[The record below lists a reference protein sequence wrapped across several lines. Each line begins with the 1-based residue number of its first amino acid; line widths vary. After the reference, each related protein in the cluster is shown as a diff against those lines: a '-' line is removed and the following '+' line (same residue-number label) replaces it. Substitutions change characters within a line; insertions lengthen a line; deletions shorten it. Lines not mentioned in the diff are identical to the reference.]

1 MSFRT
6 ALLGIGVLAGAA
18 HAQDGVSLER
28 VEVVGSRVPRLDGET
43 ALPVQIIRREEIE
56 RSGVAT
62 TEELLKLVSANF
74 GSTVEAT
81 STSFSGI
88 SGLSTASLR
97 GLGGARTLVML
108 NGRRIDNYAFR
119 GRFNG
124 AVDLHAIPLAAIE
137 RVEVLKDGAS
147 ALYGSDAIGG
157 VIDFVTR
164 REFAGVDAFASFT
177 KTEEGAANSGRG
189 TLTAGTGRIESDGYN
204 AFGLIDFRKA
214 ERLRGSDRP
223 YSQMPT
229 RPELGVMDND
239 PRNWPGNI
247 RTRNS
252 TGGIQITTPYLG
264 PACNSQSYRVNDGSG
279 DACRFNFAA
288 AEDLLPSSR
297 QVGFFGT
304 ATLRLSGITNVYT
317 EVLASQSLIRHE
329 DAPTPVSTSSSQRNT
344 QFVLPP
350 NSPYYPTGVTLRNG
364 DPLPS
369 NWSLAYRT
377 VALGPETTE
386 ADSRNVRLLVGIRS
400 QQWGWDLDAAISTNR
415 SWARDTYVSG
425 MVDAGKLS
433 AAFATGLLNPF
444 GPSGPEGD
452 ALLAGS
458 ELRGVARESTGFTQ
472 SIDVRGVRQLAEL
485 AGGAL
490 GLALGVEARRESLND
505 MQTPIAFDVLDDIP
519 AAPKAGSRHV
529 QAAYAEIVAPVLK
542 GLELQVA
549 ARVDHY
555 SDFGT
560 AFSPKAAI
568 RFEPAHGVLLRASF
582 DRGFRAP
589 SLNELYSLQVHST
602 LEFAILGPNHP
613 SDPVRCPVTHLPSDC
628 APTVD
633 VVVGGNPSL
642 QPQRSRQT
650 NLGIVLEPAR
660 GWLASLDLWRI
671 YIDSN
676 INNISTS
683 TIEANLAFYDNG
695 RNVKRGPVDP
705 AFPNLPGPIVGIEAL
720 NENLGAWR
728 VSGADVT
735 LQTPKTTT
743 DIGRIW
749 ARVDGTYVEYA
760 RQNITSTSVV
770 DQVGATSPR
779 WQAVASANLDRNSWV
794 ATLLYRYRQGYND
807 AILLPDGT
815 PHHVASYQLW
825 DAHAIFTVCRNVK
838 VLFGVENL
846 LNTAPPVSN
855 INSIGFYDP
864 SYADPRGRRWTVGL
878 RASWT

>member
-1 MSFRT
+1 MDLRKVAAAMIIATSAHGQT
-6 ALLGIGVLAGAA
+6 EPTVLPA
-18 HAQDGVSLER
+18 
-28 VEVVGSRVPRLDGET
+28 VEVVGSRVPRIDAET

-62 TEELLKLVSANF
+62 VEELLRLVSANY
-74 GSTVEAT
+74 GGTIEAT
-81 STSFSGI
+81 STAVSQVSGVT
-88 SGLSTASLR
+88 TASLR
-97 GLGGARTLVML
+97 GLGGPRTLVML

-119 GRFNG
+119 GRFGG
-124 AVDLHAIPLAAIE
+124 AVDLHAIPLAAID

-157 VIDFVTR
+157 VINFVTR
-164 REFAGVDAFASFT
+164 RQFDGVDAFASYT

-189 TLTAGTGRIESDGYN
+189 TLTAGTGRLESDGFN
-204 AFGLIDFRKA
+204 AFGVLDVRKA

-229 RPELGVMDND
+229 RPDLGVPNND
-239 PRNWPGNI
+239 PRNWPSNI
-247 RTRNS
+247 RAPNPNGSLR
-252 TGGIQITTPYLG
+252 IITPTLG
-264 PACNSQSYRVNDGSG
+264 PECTPLSYWYQN
-279 DACRFNFAA
+279 ACRFNYAA
-288 AEDLLPSSR
+288 ASDLLPSSR
-297 QVGFFGT
+297 QAGFFGT
-304 ATLRLSGITNVYT
+304 ATLRLSGVTNLYA
-317 EVLASQSLIRHE
+317 EVLASQSVIRHQDE
-329 DAPTPVSTSSSQRNT
+329 PTPVSTSSSQHGT
-344 QFVLPP
+344 AFVLPP
-350 NSPYYPTGVTLRNG
+350 SSPYYPTGLT
-364 DPLPS
+364 LPS

-377 VALGPETTE
+377 VPLGPETTE
-386 ADSRNVRLLVGIRS
+386 VDSRNVRLLAGIRS
-400 QQWGWDLDAAISTNR
+400 RQWGWDLDAAISTNR
-415 SWARDTYVSG
+415 SWARETYVSG

-458 ELRGVARESTGFTQ
+458 EVRGLSRESTGLTQ
-472 SIDVRGVRQLAEL
+472 SIDVRGVRQLGEL
-485 AGGAL
+485 AGGSV
-490 GLALGVEARRESLND
+490 GLAVGIEARRETIDD
-505 MQTPIAFDVLDDIP
+505 MKMPIAFDVLADIP
-519 AAPKAGSRHV
+519 ASPKSGSRHV

-549 ARVDHY
+549 GRLDRY

-568 RFEPAHGVLLRASF
+568 RFEPTSGVLLRASI

-589 SLNELYSLQVHST
+589 SLNELYALQVHSAF
-602 LEFAILGPNHP
+602 EFAILNLT
-613 SDPVRCPVTHLPSDC
+613 DPVRCPVTHLASDC

-633 VVVGGNPSL
+633 IVTGGNPAL

-650 NLGIVLEPAR
+650 NLGVVLAPAP

-671 YIDSN
+671 HIDSN
-676 INNISTS
+676 INNVSVN
-683 TIEANLAFYDNG
+683 TILANLAVYDNG

-735 LQTPKTTT
+735 LQTPKPITE
-743 DIGRIW
+743 IGRIW
-749 ARVDGTYVEYA
+749 ARVDATYVQYA
-760 RQNITSTSVV
+760 GQNISNTNKI
-770 DQVGATSPR
+770 DQLGAISPR
-779 WQAVASANLDRNSWV
+779 WQTVLSANLDRNAWI
-794 ATLLYRYRQGYND
+794 ATLLYRYRHGYND
-807 AILLPDGT
+807 VVLLPDGT
-815 PHHVASYQLW
+815 PHHVPAYQVW
-825 DAHAIFTVCRNVK
+825 DAHAIFTVARNVK
-838 VLFGVENL
+838 LLFGVENV
-846 LNTAPPVSN
+846 LNAAPPLSSVDTAK
-855 INSIGFYDP
+855 GYDP